1 MSPTPFSSNPE
12 SENNPSSGAGD
23 ELANI
28 LYQTLKTP
36 EYDSKRI
43 EAALKNFCDDFS
55 LGKATSGDWFHPSLN
70 TLSNYLQES
79 ADTNFSDLNDRF
91 RSGRRIISYSI
102 STHLGTNEAA
112 TVARQIVGDA
122 FVHNMGSCLTEKKIR
137 STVHEHYIKLR
148 KEHVDKLLLKT
159 ETQLEFMDLA
169 NKSSATSYLRS
180 KEADSSRIANFE
192 AAARKVRAQIL
203 QRDYLLV
210 RHFPFLVSDAVNE
223 LKELAPEIT
232 VSFSNTLKKE
242 LFASFEE
249 KFLNDLSQNEQK
261 LLAEVDLCVNAIKSV
276 FSSDISEQNG

>member
-1 MSPTPFSSNPE
+1 MSLT
-12 SENNPSSGAGD
+12 PSSPNTPPENDPAGSTD
-23 ELANI
+23 PLATDFYKI
-28 LYQTLKTP
+28 LKKP
-36 EYDSKRI
+36 EYASKRI

-91 RSGRRIISYSI
+91 RRGRLIIAHSI
-102 STHLGTNEAA
+102 ETHLGTKEAA
-112 TVARQIVGDA
+112 TVAREIVDA
-122 FVHNMGSCLTEKKIR
+122 WFVMDMGTCLTKQKLV

-148 KEHVDKLLLKT
+148 KEHVDKLLLKA

-242 LFASFEE
+242 LF
-249 KFLNDLSQNEQK
+249 QHHY
-261 LLAEVDLCVNAIKSV
+261 LL
-276 FSSDISEQNG
+276 